1 MSDLLVCFHGSP
13 GLPDEFEG
21 LAESLPGVEVR
32 AVVRYGYP
40 SFRQYPRQGDLDERC
55 IVVGYSFGCVAALKA
70 AAYRPKNV
78 EAAILIAPYLF
89 VERPLGALKRAL
101 LATPG
106 ISTLLLRSAGPK
118 AIAEMLTKSSHPQ
131 PVPADYQRVS
141 DRLSRPEVLHR
152 SMVEKD
158 HHDTPTDANLRQ
170 LRINEVPIVAIW
182 GAEDQTSSEAAQIEP
197 IRPYLTEEH
206 RLEAAGHALVWTHV
220 PAIAAIV
227 KGFIETNGTGAAT

>member
-118 AIAEMLTKSSHPQ
+118 AIAHSASSGAKATMPMVASRA
-131 PVPADYQRVS
+131 PVKEASADIDNAGPA
-141 DRLSRPEVLHR
+141 RPFLA
-152 SMVEKD
+152 S
-158 HHDTPTDANLRQ
+158 
-170 LRINEVPIVAIW
+170 
-182 GAEDQTSSEAAQIEP
+182 G
-197 IRPYLTEEH
+197 
-206 RLEAAGHALVWTHV
+206 
-220 PAIAAIV
+220 
-227 KGFIETNGTGAAT
+227 